1 MCLLSLLKYAPI
13 VLGTCM
19 KLLANYLRKQT
30 IKTSL
35 VVLSLLFLLMVG
47 TLFTSTL
54 RAIARGILPPELLFI
69 ELSLRSVDVLTIL
82 IPLSFYL
89 GVLVSLSQLYRN
101 QEAVMMHAVGW
112 SSKDLLKALQPLMWL
127 VFALMLMVSLVIAPE
142 AAKLSKELTT
152 QANEKISLMG
162 LTEGKFQKFFSDE
175 GVIFVEKVDAEQ
187 QRVENVFANIHHP
200 DRIDTLTAEYGYQF
214 EENGQKYVAL
224 FNGYR
229 NEGVPGTNAY
239 QMMQFERNDIKLPD
253 LDQQIADLDEK
264 SKPTIELLRS
274 DEVTDQAQL
283 HWRLSPAFSLLA
295 LFVLAVGLSKTS
307 HREAKFINL
316 VVGIL
321 AYAFMVNLLTIGHSL
336 LEQGELPMVL
346 GLWWVYVVLGGYGL
360 WRLYKNDGPKLMKQ
374 PAKAVA

>member
-1 MCLLSLLKYAPI
+1 
-13 VLGTCM
+13 M
-19 KLLANYLRKQT
+19 KILANYLRKQT
-30 IKTSL
+30 IRTSL
-35 VVLSLLFLLMVG
+35 VVLSLLFLLMIG

-112 SSKDLLKALQPLMWL
+112 SSKDLFRALQPLMWL
-127 VFALMLMVSLVIAPE
+127 VFGLMLVVSLVIAPE
-142 AAKLSKELTT
+142 AARLSKELTT

-175 GVIFVEKVDAEQ
+175 GVIFVEKVDVEQ

-214 EENGQKYVAL
+214 EENDQKYVAL

-253 LDQQIADLDEK
+253 LDQQIAALDEK
-264 SKPTIELLRS
+264 SKPTVELLQS
-274 DEVTDQAQL
+274 DAVTDQAQL

-336 LEQGELPMVL
+336 LEQGELPMSL
-346 GLWWVYVVLGGYGL
+346 GLWWVYGILGGYGL
-360 WRLYKNDGPKLMKQ
+360 WRLLKNDGPKLSLKTVGS
-374 PAKAVA
+374 KA